1 MSDTNTKTTWMRRY
15 TTDPER
21 IEEFIDFLTSRVI
34 PVRESRGFIIE
45 QGWVNP
51 EGTQLTWFV
60 SYEGSPEDFAAA
72 EKAWEESEDRAQV
85 FADAPAYVTAKDLQQ
100 ARQIF

>member
-1 MSDTNTKTTWMRRY
+1 MSETTTKTTWMRRY
-15 TTDPER
+15 TTDPGLIDQF
-21 IEEFIDFLTSRVI
+21 IEFLTRQVI
-34 PVRESRGFIIE
+34 PAREARGFIVE

-60 SYEGSPEDFAAA
+60 SYAGTPEEFAAA

-85 FADAPAYVTAKDLQQ
+85 FAGAPAYVSAKDLQQ
-100 ARQIF
+100 ARRVF